1 MQPTL
6 DFGTVGRIAIG
17 AEDKADVTDRGAWRR
32 LRPGKGVDVFPHEV
46 TRRRHFEYAAP
57 QAFANERVARPQPL
71 TAGDEKAVEGVAG
84 IALIG
89 PEGLAGLRI
98 ELNDF
103 RAPRPAAVAIGKEQ
117 HMPIV
122 EELHIVRAPPGIV
135 LPVPGQRAGRSVD
148 NGDQRDMPETHQRAA
163 IL

>member
-17 AEDKADVTDRGAWRR
+17 AEDKADVTDRGTRRR
-32 LRPGKGVDVFPHEV
+32 LRPGKGIDVFPHEV
-46 TRRRHFEYAAP
+46 PRRRHFEDAAP

-84 IALIG
+84 IALIF
-89 PEGLAGLRI
+89 PYRLAGLLI

-103 RAPRPAAVAIGKEQ
+103 RATRPAFVAIGKEH

-122 EELHIVRAPPGIV
+122 EELNIVRATPGIV
-135 LPVPGQRAGRSVD
+135 LPVPGKLVGRPVD
-148 NGDQRDMPETHQRAA
+148 NGDQREMTETTFHR
-163 IL
+163 IMW

>member
-17 AEDKADVTDRGAWRR
+17 AEDKADVTDSRTRRR
-32 LRPGKGVDVFPHEV
+32 LRPGKGIDVFPHEV
-46 TRRRHFEYAAP
+46 PRSCHFESPAP

-71 TAGDEKAVEGVAG
+71 TAGDEKAVKGVAG
-84 IALIG
+84 IAVIF
-89 PEGLAGLRI
+89 PYGLAGLLI

-103 RAPRPAAVAIGKEQ
+103 RAPRPASVAIGKEH

-122 EELHIVRAPPGIV
+122 EELHIVRATPGIV
-135 LPVPGQRAGRSVD
+135 
-148 NGDQRDMPETHQRAA
+148 
-163 IL
+163 